1 MVVTSTSV
9 CSTNDE
15 SPSFNWKDLT
25 DNNLLNYSI
34 CTKKDLSRIR
44 IPLDALQCN
53 DMSCGTHQKDIDY
66 FYYDIVN
73 TVYGCIRKCIPIK
86 NIMNIQL

>member
-1 MVVTSTSV
+1 MH
-9 CSTNDE
+9 
-15 SPSFNWKDLT
+15 
-25 DNNLLNYSI
+25 
-34 CTKKDLSRIR
+34 KKDLSKIR

-73 TVYGCIRKCIPIK
+73 TV
-86 NIMNIQL
+86 